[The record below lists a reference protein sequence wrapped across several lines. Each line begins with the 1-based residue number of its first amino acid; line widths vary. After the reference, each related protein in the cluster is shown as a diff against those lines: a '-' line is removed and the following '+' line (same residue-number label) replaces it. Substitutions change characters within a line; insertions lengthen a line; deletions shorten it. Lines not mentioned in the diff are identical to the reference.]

1 MYCIID
7 IYWRLNL
14 KENLQKNERKFKT
27 GLNENWE
34 KLEQMYD
41 GLV

>member
-7 IYWRLNL
+7 IYWRLNV
-14 KENLQKNERKFKT
+14 KENLQKNETKFKAA
-27 GLNENWE
+27 LNENRE